1 MLVVQ
6 DGAAARQTLA
16 QTHVHLILLVGG
28 DFVRYDAVYVA
39 VEPAVLACRLGD
51 GPSSAGKGGRRE
63 TWMMTGGC
71 VGWWRIRRPRWWRC
85 SVCLRA
91 SRTWYDAVGAT
102 TQTKRAPDATA
113 RRAGRAHSGWVGRRA
128 VAACCPPPPL
138 RPTVRQPPARS
149 PEWFRRGEIKSGRA
163 AAGATRRAQL
173 TQTKV

>member
-63 TWMMTGGC
+63 RWMMTGGC
-71 VGWWRIRRPRWWRC
+71 VGW
-85 SVCLRA
+85 
-91 SRTWYDAVGAT
+91 
-102 TQTKRAPDATA
+102 
-113 RRAGRAHSGWVGRRA
+113 
-128 VAACCPPPPL
+128 
-138 RPTVRQPPARS
+138 
-149 PEWFRRGEIKSGRA
+149 
-163 AAGATRRAQL
+163 
-173 TQTKV
+173 